1 MSDDN
6 KAKKEGRFINVLSF
20 SLMLDRSM
28 SLSPTIEVSR
38 LDPEQFV
45 EYMDSLMPDFDYTH
59 DIANLIGY
67 CSELVEHVVA
77 AVEEY
82 CGPPTFQQDISEPT
96 EKQDMSIEEVYKA
109 IKSKK
114 LN

>member
-6 KAKKEGRFINVLSF
+6 KTKKEGRFINVLSF
-20 SLMLDRSM
+20 SLMLDRDM
-28 SLSPTIEVSR
+28 SLSPAIEVSR

-59 DIANLIGY
+59 DIANLIRY

-77 AVEEY
+77 AAEEY
-82 CGPPTFQQDISEPT
+82 CGPPTFQQDIPEPI
-96 EKQDMSIEEVYKA
+96 EKQDRDIKEIYNA